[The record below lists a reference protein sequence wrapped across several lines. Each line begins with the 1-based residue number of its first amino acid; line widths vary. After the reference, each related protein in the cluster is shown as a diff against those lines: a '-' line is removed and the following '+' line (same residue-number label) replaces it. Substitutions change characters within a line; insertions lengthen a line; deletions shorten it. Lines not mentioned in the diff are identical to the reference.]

1 MILSQDFV
9 NIAWIDKIFAL
20 IWRFVVSK
28 KKKKGFWGVLELF
41 LIVKKVL
48 KFVLIKDSY
57 KNGGLIA
64 CWDRFRF
71 GCKTLKGVF

>member
-1 MILSQDFV
+1 MI
-9 NIAWIDKIFAL
+9 
-20 IWRFVVSK
+20 R
-28 KKKKGFWGVLELF
+28 
-41 LIVKKVL
+41 KVL

-71 GCKTLKGVF
+71 GCKTLKGAF